1 MPALME
7 LVDHMGPLRLMQ
19 PAGPVESVD
28 SSNLQQTLDQSTM
41 DIVTTPLL
49 RQTKFWLLV
58 FEAFCGTAT
67 YSLFPFSYLI

>member
-1 MPALME
+1 ME

-41 DIVTTPLL
+41 DIVPTFT
-49 RQTKFWLLV
+49 
-58 FEAFCGTAT
+58 
-67 YSLFPFSYLI
+67 